1 MVPIALVVIM
11 FELFEGHE
19 LNDVHLWREII
30 LYTFAFF
37 AVWLL
42 FTLLAN
48 SLIQQARREEAIEQ
62 HWRFRQHLA
71 QHIEWDELVKF
82 VLHFPAMFFPVDRT
96 VLFLYDHR
104 HAHLKF
110 ITQWDISQGMLPPI
124 SPSLI
129 YDPCR
134 TCLLARPPQMH
145 ASAQCGLPLG
155 SMDDHGADVF
165 CLPLIYNNVLVG
177 VLRLR
182 CQFGKTL
189 TQDQIGFINAS
200 LSEIA
205 LALILSIAHPRQM
218 AQMRTEAQLDAQNQ
232 IAYELHNSLAQQ
244 IGYLHLS
251 LDRLTGDE
259 RLLQDDSV
267 RDELEHMRVAAG
279 QAYEQIRNTLARLRL
294 REIANL
300 SQAIAD
306 HARLV
311 AQTANLQIEF
321 TTQGEPYA
329 LPAEMCQQ
337 IFGLVGEGL
346 NNVEK
351 HAQAQ
356 HVQIPLVWSDDSLCI
371 SVVDD
376 GEGFFAASAPSQE
389 GHYGLLMMRE
399 RVEAL
404 GGTLTLESSPGK
416 GTRLSLRIPL
426 QRLPAHPNRETAF
439 ANLDVST

>member
-1 MVPIALVVIM
+1 
-11 FELFEGHE
+11 
-19 LNDVHLWREII
+19 
-30 LYTFAFF
+30 
-37 AVWLL
+37 
-42 FTLLAN
+42 
-48 SLIQQARREEAIEQ
+48 
-62 HWRFRQHLA
+62 
-71 QHIEWDELVKF
+71 
-82 VLHFPAMFFPVDRT
+82 
-96 VLFLYDHR
+96 
-104 HAHLKF
+104 
-110 ITQWDISQGMLPPI
+110 
-124 SPSLI
+124 
-129 YDPCR
+129 
-134 TCLLARPPQMH
+134 
-145 ASAQCGLPLG
+145 
-155 SMDDHGADVF
+155 MDDQGTDVF
-165 CLPLIYNNVLVG
+165 CLPLIYNSVLVG

-182 CQFGKTL
+182 CQFGQTL
-189 TQDQIGFINAS
+189 AQDQIDFMSATS
-200 LSEIA
+200 SEIA
-205 LALILSIAHPRQM
+205 LALTLSIAHPRQM
-218 AQMRTEAQLDAQNQ
+218 AQMRSAAQLDERNQ

-244 IGYLHLS
+244 IGLLHLS
-251 LDRLTGDE
+251 LDRLASDG
-259 RLLQDDSV
+259 RLLQNDIV
-267 RDELEHMRVAAG
+267 RDELEHLRVVAG

-294 REIANL
+294 SELANL

-321 TTQGEPYA
+321 TTQGEPYT
-329 LPAEMCQQ
+329 LSVEMRQQ
-337 IFGLVGEGL
+337 IFGLVREGL

-376 GEGFFAASAPSQE
+376 GEGFFAASVPSQG

-439 ANLDVST
+439 ANLDVSK